1 MCQNS
6 KSLAGAPKF
15 RCAKDWRQPM
25 LISSPAAGDTGTEAA
40 DGRRAM
46 MICRVIATTIGL
58 GLPLMLAQAQAAEI
72 KLLGS
77 NALRSALQEIAPQF
91 ETTTGHRIIITF
103 GSTGN
108 LTASIDKGTPFDLA
122 VVGAD
127 ALDNLIT
134 RGLVVGPRR
143 DFARSGIGISYREGA
158 PKPEVGTTAALKAT
172 LLAAKSI
179 SFNPQGLSGNYMV
192 SVIDRMGIA
201 AQIMPAV
208 SASEDVAKGVAELG
222 ITQVGEIVSHAG
234 KGAELAGPLPPDVQ
248 LDTVFAVAIAAKARE
263 PGAAS
268 ALMEFLR
275 APAALPV
282 LKAKGLEPG

>member
-1 MCQNS
+1 
-6 KSLAGAPKF
+6 
-15 RCAKDWRQPM
+15 
-25 LISSPAAGDTGTEAA
+25 
-40 DGRRAM
+40 
-46 MICRVIATTIGL
+46 
-58 GLPLMLAQAQAAEI
+58 MLAQADAAEI
-72 KLLGS
+72 KLLAS

-91 ETTTGHRIIITF
+91 ETTRGHKILITF

-127 ALDNLIT
+127 AVDNLIG

-143 DFARSGIGISYREGA
+143 DFARSGIGVSYREGA
-158 PKPEVGTTAALKAT
+158 SKPDVSTSVALKAT

-179 SFNPQGLSGNYMV
+179 SFNSQGLSGSHMV

-201 AQIMPAV
+201 AQVMPKVIVPAV

-222 ITQVGEIVSHAG
+222 ITQVGEIVSHTG
-234 KGAELAGPLPPDVQ
+234 NGAELAGPLPPDVQ
-248 LDTVFAVAIAAKARE
+248 LDTVFAVAIGAKARE
-263 PGAAS
+263 PGAAT
-268 ALMEFLR
+268 ALIEFLR
-275 APAALPV
+275 APAVVRV

>member
-1 MCQNS
+1 
-6 KSLAGAPKF
+6 
-15 RCAKDWRQPM
+15 
-25 LISSPAAGDTGTEAA
+25 
-40 DGRRAM
+40 
-46 MICRVIATTIGL
+46 
-58 GLPLMLAQAQAAEI
+58 
-72 KLLGS
+72 
-77 NALRSALQEIAPQF
+77 
-91 ETTTGHRIIITF
+91 
-103 GSTGN
+103 

-143 DFARSGIGISYREGA
+143 DFARSGIGVSYHNGA
-158 PKPEVGTTAALKAT
+158 PKPDVSTSAALKAT

-179 SFNPQGLSGNYMV
+179 SFNPQGLSGAYML
-192 SVIDRMGIA
+192 SVLDRLGIA
-201 AQIMPAV
+201 ARVRLIVPAV

-263 PGAAS
+263 PGAAT
-268 ALMEFLR
+268 ALMEFLGGS
-275 APAALPV
+275 AVLPV

>member
-1 MCQNS
+1 
-6 KSLAGAPKF
+6 
-15 RCAKDWRQPM
+15 
-25 LISSPAAGDTGTEAA
+25 
-40 DGRRAM
+40 M
-46 MICRVIATTIGL
+46 MMCRVIARAIGL
-58 GLPLMLAQAQAAEI
+58 GLPLMLAHAQAAEI
-72 KLLGS
+72 KLLAS

-91 ETTTGHRIIITF
+91 ETTSGHRIVITF

-127 ALDNLIT
+127 ALDNLIR

-201 AQIMPAV
+201 AQTMPKVIVPAV

-275 APAALPV
+275 APAVLPV